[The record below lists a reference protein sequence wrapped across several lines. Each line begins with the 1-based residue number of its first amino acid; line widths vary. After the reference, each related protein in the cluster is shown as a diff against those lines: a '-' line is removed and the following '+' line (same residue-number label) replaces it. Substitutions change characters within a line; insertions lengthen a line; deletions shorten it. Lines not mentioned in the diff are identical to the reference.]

1 MSASMTAYAM
11 APERT
16 TFGFVA
22 VLRLGI
28 VQACLGALIVLITA
42 TMNRVMVV
50 ELGLPAL
57 VPGALVALHYAV
69 QMWLRPRMGHFAD
82 QHGRLTRWIVL
93 GMAMLATGVVAIAAL
108 LPMLRSA
115 PAVGYPLI
123 LLAFLL
129 VGLGVSTAGTL
140 LLTLLSLR
148 VPPARHARA
157 AATVWL
163 CMIAGFIVCTVVAS
177 RLLTP
182 FSFATLVRCTAII
195 GTAAVVLT
203 AVALIGLDAPRTGV
217 VRVRAEAIPFAD
229 ALRVVWSDAVARRFA
244 FFVGLSMLAY
254 STQDLIL
261 EPFAGSVFG
270 LTPAASTAISGVH
283 QGGSLLG
290 MLLTAMLSTRF
301 GTLAGWAR
309 SGCLASAAA
318 LLCVATSPLL
328 GNLMMLKVSLFA
340 LGMANG
346 VFAIG
351 AIGSMM
357 ALTGDRHDGRAG
369 LRLGVFGAAQAL
381 AYATGTLAG
390 AAGVDIARALLDSP
404 VRGYLAVFLVESVLF
419 AASAMLAMQSASRER
434 AGDVIARRSDMLP
447 SVLQA

>member
-123 LLAFLL
+123 LVAFLL

-140 LLTLLSLR
+140 LLTLLSLQ

-357 ALTGDRHDGRAG
+357 SLSAAVDRSQTGVRM
-369 LRLGVFGAAQAL
+369 GVFGASQAIAMAAGGMLGAGASDVMRAVLGSDRLGYGSVFAMEAALFVGAAVL
-381 AYATGTLAG
+381 ASAAKQAGRAASGESLLAATG
-390 AAGVDIARALLDSP
+390 
-404 VRGYLAVFLVESVLF
+404 
-419 AASAMLAMQSASRER
+419 
-434 AGDVIARRSDMLP
+434 
-447 SVLQA
+447 

>member
-1 MSASMTAYAM
+1 MSASVMTYAM

-22 VLRLGI
+22 VLRLGV

-93 GMAMLATGVVAIAAL
+93 GMTMLAAGVVAIAAL

-115 PAVGYPLI
+115 PMVGYPLI
-123 LLAFLL
+123 LAAFLL

-203 AVALIGLDAPRTGV
+203 AVALIGLDAPRRGV
-217 VRVRAEAIPFAD
+217 DRVRAEAIPFAD
-229 ALRVVWSDAVARRFA
+229 ALRIVWSDAVARRFA

-309 SGCLASAAA
+309 AGCLASAAA

-328 GNLMMLKVSLFA
+328 GNLLMLKVSLFG
-340 LGMANG
+340 LGIANG

-357 ALTGDRHDGRAG
+357 SLSAAVDRSQTGVRM
-369 LRLGVFGAAQAL
+369 GVFGASQAIAMAAGGMLGAGASDVMRAVLGSDRLGYGSVFAMEAALFVGAAVL
-381 AYATGTLAG
+381 ASAAKQAGRAASGESLLAATG
-390 AAGVDIARALLDSP
+390 
-404 VRGYLAVFLVESVLF
+404 
-419 AASAMLAMQSASRER
+419 
-434 AGDVIARRSDMLP
+434 
-447 SVLQA
+447 

>member
-1 MSASMTAYAM
+1 MTTSAMPA
-11 APERT
+11 
-16 TFGFVA
+16 FGFTS
-22 VLRLGI
+22 VLRLGL

-50 ELGLPAL
+50 ELALPAL

-82 QHGRLTRWIVL
+82 QHGRLSRWIVL
-93 GMAMLATGVVAIAAL
+93 GMAMLAAGVIAIAVL
-108 LPMLRSA
+108 LPVLRSA
-115 PAVGYPLI
+115 PAIGYPLI
-123 LLAFLL
+123 LVAFLL

-148 VPPARHARA
+148 VPPERHARA

-177 RLLTP
+177 KLLKP
-182 FSFATLVRCTAII
+182 FSFETLVRCTMII
-195 GTAAVVLT
+195 GAAAVALT
-203 AVALIGLDAPRTGV
+203 ALALIGLDAPKSAAARE
-217 VRVRAEAIPFAD
+217 RAAATPFRDAIA
-229 ALRVVWSDAVARRFA
+229 VVWGDPIARRFS

-270 LTPAASTAISGVH
+270 LTPGESTAISGVH

-290 MLLTAMLSTRF
+290 MLLTAALSTRV

-309 SGCLASAAA
+309 GGCVASAVA
-318 LLCVATSPLL
+318 LLAIAGAPLVGSL
-328 GNLMMLKVSLFA
+328 VMLKVSLFA
-340 LGMANG
+340 LGVANG
-346 VFAIG
+346 AFAIG

-357 ALTGDRHDGRAG
+357 SLSAAADQSQTGVRM
-369 LRLGVFGAAQAL
+369 GVFGASQAIAMAAGGML
-381 AYATGTLAG
+381 GAG
-390 AAGVDIARALLDSP
+390 ASDVMRAVLGSDRL
-404 VRGYLAVFLVESVLF
+404 GYGSVFAMEAALFVGAAVL
-419 AASAMLAMQSASRER
+419 ASAARQAGRAQSPESLLAA
-434 AGDVIARRSDMLP
+434 AG
-447 SVLQA
+447 

>member
-1 MSASMTAYAM
+1 MSTGAM
-11 APERT
+11 SITGATSRDD
-16 TFGFVA
+16 FGFVS
-22 VLRLGI
+22 VLRLGV

-50 ELGLPAL
+50 ELGLPAMI
-57 VPGALVALHYAV
+57 PGALVALHYAV

-82 QHGRLTRWIVL
+82 QHGRLSHWIVL
-93 GMAMLATGVVAIAAL
+93 GMAMLAAGVMAIAAL

-115 PAVGYPLI
+115 PAIGFPVI
-123 LLAFLL
+123 VAAFLL

-148 VPPARHARA
+148 VPPVRHARA

-177 RLLTP
+177 KLLTP
-182 FSFATLVRCTAII
+182 FSFATLVRCTMII
-195 GTAAVVLT
+195 GVAAVALT
-203 AVALIGLDAPRTGV
+203 ALALIGLDAPRANTA
-217 VRVRAEAIPFAD
+217 RQRAAATPFGD
-229 ALRVVWSDAVARRFA
+229 ALRVVWADAVARRFA

-270 LTPAASTAISGVH
+270 LTPAESTAISGVH

-290 MLLTAMLSTRF
+290 MLLTAMLSTRV

-318 LLCVATSPLL
+318 LLCIATSPLV
-328 GNLMMLKVSLFA
+328 GTLMMLKVALFG
-340 LGMANG
+340 LGVANG

-357 ALTGDRHDGRAG
+357 SLSAAADQSQTGVRM
-369 LRLGVFGAAQAL
+369 GVFGASQAIAMAAGGML
-381 AYATGTLAG
+381 GAG
-390 AAGVDIARALLDSP
+390 ASDVMRAVLGSDRL
-404 VRGYLAVFLVESVLF
+404 GYGSVFAMEAALFVGAAVL
-419 AASAMLAMQSASRER
+419 ASAAKQVGRAQSSESLLAA
-434 AGDVIARRSDMLP
+434 AG
-447 SVLQA
+447 

>member
-1 MSASMTAYAM
+1 MSAGVLSIAA
-11 APERT
+11 APSSD
-16 TFGFVA
+16 FGFVS
-22 VLRLGI
+22 VLRLGV

-50 ELGLPAL
+50 ELALPAI

-93 GMAMLATGVVAIAAL
+93 GMAMLAVGVTGIAMT
-108 LPMLRSA
+108 LPVLRTA
-115 PAVGYPLI
+115 PAIGYPLI
-123 LLAFLL
+123 ITAFLL

-148 VPPARHARA
+148 VPAVRHARA

-163 CMIAGFIVCTVVAS
+163 CMIAGFILCTVVAS
-177 RLLTP
+177 KLLTP
-182 FSFATLVRCTAII
+182 FSFDTLVRCTMII
-195 GTAAVVLT
+195 GTAC
-203 AVALIGLDAPRTGV
+203 VALTTLALVGLDAPRAALAPERKAGL
-217 VRVRAEAIPFAD
+217 PFPE
-229 ALRVVWSDAVARRFA
+229 ALRLVWSDPVARRFA
-244 FFVGLSMLAY
+244 CFVGLSMLAY

-261 EPFAGSVFG
+261 EPFAGAVFG
-270 LTPAASTAISGVH
+270 LTPGESTAISGVH

-309 SGCLASAAA
+309 FGCLGSAVALISIAS
-318 LLCVATSPLL
+318 SPLVGSL
-328 GNLMMLKVSLFA
+328 LMLKASLFG
-340 LGMANG
+340 LGVANG

-357 ALTGDRHDGRAG
+357 SLSSAGDPSQTGVRM
-369 LRLGVFGAAQAL
+369 GVFGASQAIAMAAGGML
-381 AYATGTLAG
+381 GAG
-390 AAGVDIARALLDSP
+390 ASDLMRAALRSDQL
-404 VRGYLAVFLVESVLF
+404 GYGSVFVMEAALF
-419 AASAMLAMQSASRER
+419 VGAAILASAARQPGRAQSSESLLAA
-434 AGDVIARRSDMLP
+434 AG
-447 SVLQA
+447 

>member
-1 MSASMTAYAM
+1 MNLSAAASPA
-11 APERT
+11 RDRGH
-16 TFGFVA
+16 FGFTS
-22 VLRLGI
+22 VLRLGV

-50 ELGLPAL
+50 ELALPAM
-57 VPGALVALHYAV
+57 VPGALVALHYGV
-69 QMWLRPRMGHFAD
+69 QLWLRPRMGHFAD

-93 GMAMLATGVVAIAAL
+93 GMVMLAAGVVAIAVL
-108 LPMLRSA
+108 LPLLRSA
-115 PAVGYPLI
+115 PMFGYPLM
-123 LLAFLL
+123 LVAFVL

-163 CMIAGFIVCTVVAS
+163 CMIAGFILCTVVAS

-182 FSFATLVRCTAII
+182 FSFATLVRCTVII
-195 GTAAVVLT
+195 GLAAVGLT
-203 AVALIGLDAPRTGV
+203 ALALIGLDAPRADA
-217 VRVRAEAIPFAD
+217 VRQRAAATPFGA
-229 ALRVVWSDAVARRFA
+229 ALRVVWSDPVARRFS

-270 LTPAASTAISGVH
+270 LTPGESTAISGVH

-290 MLLTAMLSTRF
+290 MLMTALLSTRV

-309 SGCLASAAA
+309 YGCLASAAA
-318 LLCVATSPLL
+318 LLLIATAPMSGSLL
-328 GNLMMLKVSLFA
+328 VLKASLFA
-340 LGMANG
+340 LGVANG
-346 VFAIG
+346 AFAIG

-357 ALTGDRHDGRAG
+357 SLSATADRSQTGVRM
-369 LRLGVFGAAQAL
+369 GVFGASQAIAMAGGGML
-381 AYATGTLAG
+381 GAG
-390 AAGVDIARALLDSP
+390 ASDVMRAVLGSDSL
-404 VRGYLAVFLVESVLF
+404 GYGSVFAMEAALFVGAAVL
-419 AASAMLAMQSASRER
+419 ASAATQAGHAPSGESILAA
-434 AGDVIARRSDMLP
+434 AA
-447 SVLQA
+447 

>member
-1 MSASMTAYAM
+1 MNLSAAASPA
-11 APERT
+11 RDRGH
-16 TFGFVA
+16 FGFTS
-22 VLRLGI
+22 VLRLGV

-50 ELGLPAL
+50 ELALPAM
-57 VPGALVALHYAV
+57 VPGALVALHYGV
-69 QMWLRPRMGHFAD
+69 QLWLRPRMGHFAD

-93 GMAMLATGVVAIAAL
+93 GMVMLAAGVVAIAVL
-108 LPMLRSA
+108 LPLLRSA
-115 PAVGYPLI
+115 PMFGYPLM
-123 LLAFLL
+123 LAAFVL

-163 CMIAGFIVCTVVAS
+163 CMIAGFILCTVVAS

-182 FSFATLVRCTAII
+182 FSFATLVRCTVII
-195 GTAAVVLT
+195 GLAAVALT
-203 AVALIGLDAPRTGV
+203 ALALIGLDAPRADA
-217 VRVRAEAIPFAD
+217 VRQRAAATPFGA
-229 ALRVVWSDAVARRFA
+229 ALRVVWSDPVARRFS

-270 LTPAASTAISGVH
+270 LTPGESTAISGVH

-290 MLLTAMLSTRF
+290 MLMTALLSTRV

-309 SGCLASAAA
+309 YGCLASAAA
-318 LLCVATSPLL
+318 LLLIATAPMSGSLL
-328 GNLMMLKVSLFA
+328 VLKASLFA
-340 LGMANG
+340 LGVANG
-346 VFAIG
+346 AFAIG

-357 ALTGDRHDGRAG
+357 SLSATADRSQTGVRM
-369 LRLGVFGAAQAL
+369 GVFGASQAIAMAGGGML
-381 AYATGTLAG
+381 GAG
-390 AAGVDIARALLDSP
+390 ASDVMRAVLGSDSL
-404 VRGYLAVFLVESVLF
+404 GYGSVFAMEAALFVGAAVL
-419 AASAMLAMQSASRER
+419 ASAATQAGHAPSGESILAA
-434 AGDVIARRSDMLP
+434 AA
-447 SVLQA
+447 

>member
-1 MSASMTAYAM
+1 MTAIAM
-11 APERT
+11 PTMPT
-16 TFGFVA
+16 TAARAFGFVS
-22 VLRLGI
+22 VLRLGV
-28 VQACLGALIVLITA
+28 VQACLGALILLITA

-50 ELGLPAL
+50 ELGLPAMI
-57 VPGALVALHYAV
+57 PGALVALHYAV

-82 QHGRLTRWIVL
+82 QHGRLSRWIVL
-93 GMAMLATGVVAIAAL
+93 GMAMLAAGVIAIAAL
-108 LPMLRSA
+108 LPTLRSA
-115 PAVGYPLI
+115 PMFGFPMVVA
-123 LLAFLL
+123 AFLL

-148 VPPARHARA
+148 VPPVRHARA

-177 RLLTP
+177 KLLTP
-182 FSFATLVRCTAII
+182 FSFDTLVRCTMII
-195 GTAAVVLT
+195 GVAAVALT
-203 AVALIGLDAPRTGV
+203 SVALIGLDAPRAAMT
-217 VRVRAEAIPFAD
+217 RDRAATTPFTD

-270 LTPAASTAISGVH
+270 LTPAESTAISGVH

-309 SGCLASAAA
+309 AGCLASAAA
-318 LLCVATSPLL
+318 LLCIATSPLI
-328 GNLMMLKVSLFA
+328 GNLLMLKASLFA
-340 LGMANG
+340 LGIANG

-357 ALTGDRHDGRAG
+357 SLSAAADQSQTGVRM
-369 LRLGVFGAAQAL
+369 GVFGASQAIAMAAGGML
-381 AYATGTLAG
+381 GAG
-390 AAGVDIARALLDSP
+390 ASDVMRAVLGSDRL
-404 VRGYLAVFLVESVLF
+404 GYGSVFAMEAALFVGAAVL
-419 AASAMLAMQSASRER
+419 ASAAQQAGRAQSGESLLAA
-434 AGDVIARRSDMLP
+434 AR
-447 SVLQA
+447 